1 MPPFLGRGGRVVQG
15 WAKNN
20 ENLSSSSCFS
30 CFMPFMLFMLF
41 VLSETCVNVRT
52 PMVCWVS
59 NFFEKCRAN
68 LNSKSDF
75 QAVTTT
81 TKTMPVPT
89 DSVCREQFQS
99 FIAASETFQSW
110 IQTSKPVI
118 LARWPSREAFE
129 LEQIKR
135 INVIRPV
142 FVEYYR
148 AKHRRDN
155 VSDVVNNH
163 INRLKDQLYGRVEV
177 GPQLL

>member
-1 MPPFLGRGGRVVQG
+1 M
-15 WAKNN
+15 
-20 ENLSSSSCFS
+20 
-30 CFMPFMLFMLF
+30 
-41 VLSETCVNVRT
+41 LSETCVNVRN
-52 PMVCWVS
+52 PVVCWVS
-59 NFFEKCRAN
+59 NFFKKCRVN

-81 TKTMPVPT
+81 TTTMPVPT